1 MSKRKKQ
8 TQTAVVYCGPTIP
21 GVVKQFAV
29 YRDGE
34 IPKPV
39 EKIVKEH
46 AGAGSL
52 LVGLD
57 QFPDLRRNLENPES
71 VEAILCDTITN
82 Q

>member
-1 MSKRKKQ
+1 MSKKKQ
-8 TQTAVVYCGPTIP
+8 EKTAVVYCGPTIP
-21 GVVKQFAV
+21 GVAKQFAV
-29 YRDGE
+29 FRKGE

-39 EKIVKEH
+39 EMIVKEH
-46 AGAGSL
+46 AGADSL

-57 QFPDLRRNLENPES
+57 QFPDLRRNMENPKS